1 MKINLSKTISDTNRE
16 KKAQASTAV
25 RFGSRGI
32 EQEEAEAAED
42 CPQGRT
48 GSYHYWLSMLACCFL
63 LPLAVLS
70 CAKHGPTAKP
80 ADVEYYT
87 CTMHP
92 SVRSQ
97 DPKAKCP
104 ICGMSLVPVKKRA
117 SLEATNVQS
126 VGASERQ
133 SVEEAHDQHS
143 PPDRAHSEENA
154 PHDFTVPVAR
164 QQQIG
169 VTYGAIERRPFTH
182 TIRSAGIVAADAQR
196 RRDYVA
202 RVEGYVE
209 KLFVFSRGELV
220 EKNAP

>member
-1 MKINLSKTISDTNRE
+1 VGGDGGTAGGAIESIKGKMKTILRKTIFDTNRE

-92 SVRSQ
+92 SVKS
-97 DPKAKCP
+97 
-104 ICGMSLVPVKKRA
+104 
-117 SLEATNVQS
+117 
-126 VGASERQ
+126 
-133 SVEEAHDQHS
+133 
-143 PPDRAHSEENA
+143 
-154 PHDFTVPVAR
+154 
-164 QQQIG
+164 
-169 VTYGAIERRPFTH
+169 
-182 TIRSAGIVAADAQR
+182 
-196 RRDYVA
+196 
-202 RVEGYVE
+202 
-209 KLFVFSRGELV
+209 
-220 EKNAP
+220 